1 MIKNMK
7 TLILNE
13 DKLNTL
19 KSKIIEES
27 YCDKVLLVKK
37 FLDGNF
43 MRGTIEKTGDDGT
56 MKKTGIFIQ
65 LDDKHMPTQSRL
77 AADGVFDMIQ
87 DKFKNILSDKNERNK
102 FLVRLIKDWYN
113 NKITKDGTLS
123 AYDF

>member
-1 MIKNMK
+1 MK

-13 DKLNTL
+13 DRLNRL
-19 KSKIIEES
+19 KDKIIEES
-27 YCDKVLLVKK
+27 FCDTVLLVKK

-56 MKKTGIFIQ
+56 MKKAGIFIQ
-65 LDDKHMPTQSRL
+65 LDDKHMPTKSNIGAETL
-77 AADGVFDMIQ
+77 FDMIQ
-87 DKFKNILSDKNERNK
+87 DKFSSILPDKQARDK
-102 FLVRLIKDWYN
+102 FIIRMIKDWYD

>member
-1 MIKNMK
+1 MK

-13 DKLNTL
+13 DRLNIL
-19 KSKIIEES
+19 KDKIIEES
-27 YCDKVLLVKK
+27 FCDKVLLVKK

-65 LDDKHMPTQSRL
+65 LDDKHMPTKSNIGAETL
-77 AADGVFDMIQ
+77 FDMVQ
-87 DKFKNILSDKNERNK
+87 DKFSNILPDKQARDK
-102 FLVRLIKDWYN
+102 FIIRMIKDWYD

>member
-1 MIKNMK
+1 MK

-13 DKLNTL
+13 DRLNIL
-19 KSKIIEES
+19 KDKIIEES
-27 YCDKVLLVKK
+27 FCDKVLLVKK

-43 MRGTIEKTGDDGT
+43 MRGAIEKTGDDGT

-65 LDDKHMPTQSRL
+65 LDDKHMPTKSNIGAETL
-77 AADGVFDMIQ
+77 FDMVQ
-87 DKFKNILSDKNERNK
+87 DKFSSILPDKQARDK
-102 FLVRLIKDWYN
+102 FIIRMIKDWYD